1 MRQLR
6 PSIQKVI
13 VARSKFGL
21 HILCVACLYCQHR
34 VSADCVRGLEQKDLA
49 AYIFNNA
56 VSSLNRCDKGGLLS
70 LGPLGIHKVVV
81 EVVQHIQNQIIA
93 L

>member
-1 MRQLR
+1 
-6 PSIQKVI
+6 
-13 VARSKFGL
+13 
-21 HILCVACLYCQHR
+21 
-34 VSADCVRGLEQKDLA
+34 VRGLEQKDLA